1 MIKHTQIQTI
11 IALRFQFWGGHNGI
25 SIANELFAR
34 RDAHFGT
41 YRCFEEPFLNRSIG
55 NSKICSPFHT
65 IYIDGF
71 QLIEKI
77 ILEMLP
83 SRIDVEVFECQSSL
97 QTTVEEKSVV
107 GKTSSNAIES
117 RVITHSVS

>member
-1 MIKHTQIQTI
+1 MIKHSQIQTI

-25 SIANELFAR
+25 SIANEFFAR

-55 NSKICSPFHT
+55 NCKIRSPFHT
-65 IYIDGF
+65 IDIDGF

-77 ILEMLP
+77 VLEMLP
-83 SRIDVEVFECQSSL
+83 SRIDVEVFEC
-97 QTTVEEKSVV
+97 
-107 GKTSSNAIES
+107 
-117 RVITHSVS
+117 